1 MIRRFYGSHP
11 LHLLALLCCF
21 ALTGYVAMRIA
32 DEPALPRILL
42 WFVGAVI
49 GHDLIL
55 FPLYALGDRSVRIFR
70 PTPLPLHNYIRIPAL
85 GAGLMFVMFFPGII
99 QQGAARYHTS
109 TGQTQAPFLER
120 WLLLTAAMFAISAII
135 YAIRLRRKRAAAA
148 SPDTA

>member
-21 ALTGYVAMRIA
+21 ALTGYIA
-32 DEPALPRILL
+32 IHITSEPALPRILL
-42 WFVGAVI
+42 WFVGAVV

-55 FPLYALGDRSVRIFR
+55 FPLYAIADHSLSHAVRIFR
-70 PTPLPLHNYIRIPAL
+70 PTALPLRNYLRIPAL
-85 GAGLMFVMFFPGII
+85 GAGLLFVMFFPGII
-99 QQGAARYHTS
+99 RQGAARYHTS

-135 YAIRLRRKRAAAA
+135 YAIRLRTK
-148 SPDTA
+148 